1 MAATLPRPRT
11 RGRWRILVRTPGRAF
26 GVAII
31 ACFTLM
37 AIAGPYL
44 YPANLPIDPG
54 AIYAPPSLAHPLG
67 TDFEGGDVLALIV
80 TGARYVLLSAVIAA
94 ALIVALGTAVGV
106 TAGYYRGSR
115 DTALMRV
122 TDLVLTIPHFP
133 LLIVLATVWD
143 FGSPYA
149 MGLVLGI
156 VGWGAVARAVR
167 SQTLSLRERGF
178 LEAAR
183 GLGLPGRHV
192 ILRELLPNVAPFVAM
207 SLLLSVTAAIYA
219 ETGLFFLGVLPFDV
233 SNWGVMLNTAVWD
246 AGALTSP
253 QALTYLLSPL
263 VCILLLTLGIVLVLG
278 AVDEW
283 FNPRLRET

>member
-1 MAATLPRPRT
+1 VAATLPRPRA
-11 RGRWRILVRTPGRAF
+11 RGRWRILVRTPGRTF

>member
-1 MAATLPRPRT
+1 VAATLPRLRA
-11 RGRWRILVRTPGRAF
+11 RGRWRILVRTPGRAV
-26 GVAII
+26 GLAII
-31 ACFTLM
+31 ASFALL

-67 TDFEGGDVLALIV
+67 TDFEGADVLALIV
-80 TGARYVLLSAVIAA
+80 TGARYVLLSAIIAA
-94 ALIVALGTAVGV
+94 ALIVTLGTAVGI
-106 TAGYYRGSR
+106 TAGYYRGPR
-115 DTALMRV
+115 DTALMRI
-122 TDLVLTIPHFP
+122 TDFILTIPHFP

-143 FGSPYA
+143 FGSAYA

-192 ILRELLPNVAPFVAM
+192 IGRELLPNVAPFVAM
-207 SLLLSVTAAIYA
+207 SLLLSVTGAIYA
-219 ETGLFFLGVLPFDV
+219 ETGLFFLGVLPFTTN
-233 SNWGVMLNTAVWD
+233 NWGAMLNTAVFD

-253 QALTYLLSPL
+253 QALTYLLAPL

-283 FNPRLRET
+283 FNPRLREA